1 MKGYLPT
8 ESDLK
13 FQYNGWNCA
22 FGYSGDGGDIDNML
36 LVKEKVKGSNPTT
49 TSGWEQIHIETFF
62 IQTAQSQGKTAEQ
75 ALEAFRLVANT
86 KLKERLG
93 NPDGSGSG
101 GVPPIPADLLPR
113 VLWLIRYGMDFRAET
128 GEIVFK

>member
-13 FQYNGWNCA
+13 FQYNGWACA
-22 FGYSGDGGDIDNML
+22 LGYSGDGGDIDNML
-36 LVKEKVKGSNPTT
+36 LVKEKVKGTNPTVAN
-49 TSGWEQIHIETFF
+49 GWESIHLEDFF
-62 IQTAQSQGKTAEQ
+62 IQTAEKNGKTAEQ
-75 ALEAFRLVANT
+75 ALEEFRVTANV
-86 KLKERLG
+86 KLKQRLG

-101 GVPPIPADLLPR
+101 GVPPIPVAILPR
-113 VLWLIRYGMDFRAET
+113 VLWLIRYGMDFRADT

>member
-36 LVKEKVKGSNPTT
+36 LVKEKVKGTNPTAS
-49 TSGWEQIHIETFF
+49 SGWELLLLEDFF
-62 IQTAQSQGKTAEQ
+62 VQSASGKTAEQ
-75 ALEAFRLVANT
+75 ILDAFRVRANAKLV
-86 KLKERLG
+86 ERLG
-93 NPDGSGSG
+93 VNGGGSSG
-101 GVPPIPADLLPR
+101 IPPIPTEILQR
-113 VLWLIRYGMDFRAET
+113 VLWLIRYGMDFRADT

>member
-8 ESDLK
+8 ESDLR

-22 FGYSGDGGDIDNML
+22 FGYSGDGGDIDDML
-36 LVKEKVKGSNPTT
+36 LVKEKEKGTNPTVS
-49 TSGWEQIHIETFF
+49 SGWEKIHLETFF
-62 IQTAQSQGKTAEQ
+62 IQTAEKNGKTAEQ
-75 ALEAFRLVANT
+75 ALEAFRVVANT

-93 NPDGSGSG
+93 NPEGGGSG
-101 GVPPIPADLLPR
+101 GVPPIPTAILPR

>member
-22 FGYSGDGGDIDNML
+22 FGYSGDGSDIDLML
-36 LVKEKVKGSNPTT
+36 LVKEKTKGTNPTVA
-49 TSGWEQIHIETFF
+49 SGWESLLTEDFF
-62 IQTAQSQGKTAEQ
+62 IQMAEKTNQTAEQ
-75 ALEAFRLVANT
+75 ALESFRVKANV

-93 NPDGSGSG
+93 NPDGSGG
-101 GVPPIPADLLPR
+101 DGIPPIPTELFQR
-113 VLWLIRYGMDFRAET
+113 VLWLIRFGVAFRPET
-128 GEIVFK
+128 GEIIFK

>member
-22 FGYSGDGGDIDNML
+22 FGYSGDGGDIDIML
-36 LVKEKVKGSNPTT
+36 LVKEKSKGTNPTV
-49 TSGWEQIHIETFF
+49 TSGWEVIHYEDLF
-62 IQTAQSQGKTAEQ
+62 SQGAINRGKTAEQ
-75 ALEAFRLVANT
+75 ALEDFRITANV
-86 KLKERLG
+86 KLKDRLG

-101 GVPPIPADLLPR
+101 GIPPIPTDFLQR
-113 VLWLIRYGMDFRAET
+113 VLWLIRFGITFRPET
-128 GEIVFK
+128 GEIAFK